1 MKKKIS
7 ANSKNKKQAKAATK
21 KKSPSVKSLLP
32 KKIERKKTKPEI
44 KDAIPLKTLTV
55 KPLKR
60 EEAERYR
67 NMVENIADAY
77 YEVDL
82 AGNFT
87 FFNDAVC
94 RVLGYSR
101 EELMGQ
107 NYRDH
112 TDKETAKKVFQTYNK
127 VYKTGKIIK
136 EFGYYI
142 IRKDGFKRYIEGSV
156 SLRKNSSGKPI
167 GFLGISNDLTE
178 RKRAKEALKER
189 DIVFKKLSA
198 NVPGIIYQFQ
208 MKPDGSFCLPF
219 STDAV
224 KDIYG
229 CSPED
234 IVNDFSPIAKA
245 VYHGDFDRFV
255 ESIKLSAKKMSP
267 WQCEYRVQVPGKP
280 LRWILGT
287 STPEKL
293 PDGSIIWHGF
303 NTDITQRK
311 KAEAETA
318 ILSNALKLALDP
330 ILILDLEGK
339 VINVN
344 EAAKR
349 LFETEDLGVSAPDY
363 IAPEDKEKVT
373 AKMQELLMGSGINVA
388 EFTVITKS
396 GRRVSIE
403 ATGNLIVD
411 ANGKANGFVVV
422 ERDITDRKR
431 MEEALRQEQ
440 RFSKSVLD
448 NLPEI
453 FYLFTYPENR
463 FRLSNKQVETL
474 LGFNAEE
481 IHDRHVT
488 EWFAPEYRDAILKA
502 IDEVMENGQSSI
514 EAPLLAKDGHQI
526 PFFLTGAKFEVN
538 DQSYFMGIGMD
549 LTERKKAEKEL
560 EKYHEHL
567 EELVRERTIHLEAS
581 NKELEAF
588 SYSASHDLR
597 APLRSIEGFSQAL
610 LEDYRDKLDIQGKD
624 YLTRIKTATRRMA
637 DLIEDMLQL
646 SRITRMEMNIEKVNL
661 TLIARSVMSELQKSQ
676 PRRHV
681 EISIADSLEDTADLR
696 LMRIVLDNLLSNA
709 WKFTE
714 RQAKAKI
721 EFGLLKSE
729 VGEKVYFIRDNGAG
743 FDMAYSDKLFAP
755 FQRLHADDEF
765 PGTGIGLATVR
776 RIINR
781 HGGKVWAEGEIDK
794 GATFYFSLNEK

>member
-67 NMVENIADAY
+67 NMVENIADGY
-77 YEVDL
+77 FEVDL

-94 RVLGYSR
+94 RALGYSR

-142 IRKDGFKRYIEGSV
+142 IRKDGSKRYIESSV

-696 LMRIVLDNLLSNA
+696 LMRIV
-709 WKFTE
+709 
-714 RQAKAKI
+714 
-721 EFGLLKSE
+721 
-729 VGEKVYFIRDNGAG
+729 
-743 FDMAYSDKLFAP
+743 
-755 FQRLHADDEF
+755 
-765 PGTGIGLATVR
+765 
-776 RIINR
+776 
-781 HGGKVWAEGEIDK
+781 
-794 GATFYFSLNEK
+794 

>member
-67 NMVENIADAY
+67 NMVENIADGY
-77 YEVDL
+77 FEVDL

-94 RVLGYSR
+94 RALGYSR

-142 IRKDGFKRYIEGSV
+142 IRKDGSKRYIESSV

-696 LMRIVLDNLLSNA
+696 LMRIVLDNLL
-709 WKFTE
+709 
-714 RQAKAKI
+714 
-721 EFGLLKSE
+721 
-729 VGEKVYFIRDNGAG
+729 
-743 FDMAYSDKLFAP
+743 
-755 FQRLHADDEF
+755 
-765 PGTGIGLATVR
+765 
-776 RIINR
+776 
-781 HGGKVWAEGEIDK
+781 
-794 GATFYFSLNEK
+794 

>member
-1 MKKKIS
+1 
-7 ANSKNKKQAKAATK
+7 
-21 KKSPSVKSLLP
+21 
-32 KKIERKKTKPEI
+32 IERKKTKPEI

-67 NMVENIADAY
+67 NMVENIADGY
-77 YEVDL
+77 FEVDL

-94 RVLGYSR
+94 RALGYSR

-107 NYRDH
+107 NYHQH

-178 RKRAKEALKER
+178 RKRAEEALKER

-224 KDIYG
+224 KDIYI

-245 VYHGDFDRFV
+245 VYHEDFDRFV

-303 NTDITQRK
+303 NTDITERK
-311 KAEAETA
+311 KAEEK
-318 ILSNALKLALDP
+318 LKQSQLFNEAVINSIPGLLYLYDDTGHL
-330 ILILDLEGK
+330 IHWNKQHFEDLTGYSGEEIKDRYILDWFGGAEPDTSIIKKGISETTTK
-339 VINVN
+339 GYGTA
-344 EAAKR
+344 EAR
-349 LFETEDLGVSAPDY
+349 LLTKDGNSIFMSFTGVKLNIY
-363 IAPEDKEKVT
+363 
-373 AKMQELLMGSGINVA
+373 
-388 EFTVITKS
+388 
-396 GRRVSIE
+396 GR
-403 ATGNLIVD
+403 D
-411 ANGKANGFVVV
+411 H
-422 ERDITDRKR
+422 
-431 MEEALRQEQ
+431 
-440 RFSKSVLD
+440 
-448 NLPEI
+448 
-453 FYLFTYPENR
+453 
-463 FRLSNKQVETL
+463 L
-474 LGFNAEE
+474 LG
-481 IHDRHVT
+481 IG
-488 EWFAPEYRDAILKA
+488 
-502 IDEVMENGQSSI
+502 IDI
-514 EAPLLAKDGHQI
+514 
-526 PFFLTGAKFEVN
+526 
-538 DQSYFMGIGMD
+538 
-549 LTERKKAEKEL
+549 TERKKAEKEL

-624 YLTRIKTATRRMA
+624 YLTRIKTATKRMA

-661 TLIARSVMSELQKSQ
+661 TLLARSVINELQKSQ
-676 PRRHV
+676 PQRHV
-681 EISIADSLEDTADLR
+681 EIRIAESLEDKADLR
-696 LMRIVLDNLLSNA
+696 LTRIILNNLLGNA

-743 FDMAYSDKLFAP
+743 FDMAYADKLFAP

-781 HGGKVWAEGEIDK
+781 HGGKVWAEGQIDK

>member
-1 MKKKIS
+1 
-7 ANSKNKKQAKAATK
+7 
-21 KKSPSVKSLLP
+21 
-32 KKIERKKTKPEI
+32 KIERKKTKPEI

-67 NMVENIADAY
+67 NMVENIADGY
-77 YEVDL
+77 FEVDL

-94 RVLGYSR
+94 RALGYSR

-142 IRKDGFKRYIEGSV
+142 IRKDGSKRYIESSV

-624 YLTRIKTATRRMA
+624 YLTRIKTAT
-637 DLIEDMLQL
+637 
-646 SRITRMEMNIEKVNL
+646 
-661 TLIARSVMSELQKSQ
+661 
-676 PRRHV
+676 
-681 EISIADSLEDTADLR
+681 
-696 LMRIVLDNLLSNA
+696 
-709 WKFTE
+709 
-714 RQAKAKI
+714 
-721 EFGLLKSE
+721 
-729 VGEKVYFIRDNGAG
+729 
-743 FDMAYSDKLFAP
+743 
-755 FQRLHADDEF
+755 
-765 PGTGIGLATVR
+765 
-776 RIINR
+776 
-781 HGGKVWAEGEIDK
+781 
-794 GATFYFSLNEK
+794 

>member
-67 NMVENIADAY
+67 NMVENIADGY
-77 YEVDL
+77 FEVDL

-94 RVLGYSR
+94 RALGYSR

-142 IRKDGFKRYIEGSV
+142 IRKDGSKRYIESSV

>member
-67 NMVENIADAY
+67 NMVENIADGY
-77 YEVDL
+77 FEVDL

-87 FFNDAVC
+87 FFTDAVC
-94 RVLGYSR
+94 RALGYSR

-142 IRKDGFKRYIEGSV
+142 IRKDGSKRYIESSV